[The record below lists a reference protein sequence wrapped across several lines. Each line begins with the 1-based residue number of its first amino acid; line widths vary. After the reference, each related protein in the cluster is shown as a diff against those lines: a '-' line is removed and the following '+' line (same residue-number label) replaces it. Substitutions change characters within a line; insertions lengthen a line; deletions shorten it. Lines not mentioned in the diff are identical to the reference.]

1 MTPNVERVSAT
12 IYQFPLN
19 RVRPRPAA
27 PTAADETAGLADLAF
42 DSCWYH
48 DEAVR
53 EAESK
58 RLSD

>member
-12 IYQFPLN
+12 IYQLPLN
-19 RVRPRPAA
+19 RVGPRPAA
-27 PTAADETAGLADLAF
+27 SKAADEMTRFADLAF

-53 EAESK
+53 EADSK
-58 RLSD
+58 RLKD

>member
-12 IYQFPLN
+12 IYQFPVN
-19 RVRPRPAA
+19 RVRSRPAA
-27 PTAADETAGLADLAF
+27 STAEDEMTRLADLAF
-42 DSCWYH
+42 DSCWSH